1 MEEALKNEGNG
12 ISRKLV
18 MWIFIVLIVVN
29 VVIVILCRRK
39 AKIDM

>member
-18 MWIFIVLIVVN
+18 MWIFIVLILVN
-29 VVIVILCRRK
+29 IAIVILCRRK